1 MANWKNWR
9 QSHASVMSL
18 VNADSESDD
27 NQSVAS
33 ELERTAH
40 SVSTVDM
47 LTISTP
53 ESIQENSSDTDD
65 FDFVE
70 ETISDSESEAEILMD
85 ESGEEENNSTL
96 AQDLAVWATEFPL
109 PRDGLNGLLKLL
121 RKQGHRLPKDSR
133 TLMQTPRTVQTFDR
147 CGGQYKYYSIES
159 GLLKLLEENPS
170 FVEKSD
176 TIKLLV
182 NIDGVPIFKSSG
194 TQFWPVLFSFEN
206 FQPFLAALYYGNNK
220 PNSASDFLKD
230 FLEELSVLQQNGIMY
245 ETKKINVALNG
256 FICDAPARS
265 F

>member
-47 LTISTP
+47 LTVSTS

-109 PRDGLNGLLKLL
+109 PRDGLNGLLNFCESKDIDFQKIPELL
-121 RKQGHRLPKDSR
+121 CRHQELFKHLID
-133 TLMQTPRTVQTFDR
+133 
-147 CGGQYKYYSIES
+147 
-159 GLLKLLEENPS
+159 
-170 FVEKSD
+170 VE
-176 TIKLLV
+176 V
-182 NIDGVPIFKSSG
+182 NINTIV
-194 TQFWPVLFSFEN
+194 
-206 FQPFLAALYYGNNK
+206 
-220 PNSASDFLKD
+220 
-230 FLEELSVLQQNGIMY
+230 
-245 ETKKINVALNG
+245 
-256 FICDAPARS
+256 
-265 F
+265 